1 MSLTSSKASPMT
13 DDWYRDHY
21 DHMSPQVA
29 DNFVEALDQLR
40 SLCPVTHSDQ
50 YGGFW
55 VVTKYDDVLHVNQDW
70 ATFSSAHGLTVPV
83 APIAVRNLP
92 VEVDPPI
99 QRVYKKLISPYF
111 TPAAVLPW
119 EPKTCDLAAGLVDQF
134 IEAGRCEFMKDFG
147 RIFPALSFFDFALN
161 APPEDIDQVAYMA
174 TKATI
179 PNDPEAA
186 ECWMGLAQWITDFVE
201 TRRKLPRRGDVV
213 DGILEAEIEGRP
225 ITDDEI
231 VGLIQLLILGGLET
245 TAGGLGMAM
254 IRMCRQPE
262 IPAELRR
269 HPELIPNAVEEFL
282 RLDPPF
288 VGIFR
293 TATHDTEIAGH
304 PVKEGE
310 KVVIYWASANR
321 DEAEF
326 SDPETFI
333 VDRRNNRHLSFGAG
347 PHRCSGSN
355 LARMNIR
362 VAFAEILRRLDDLQL
377 QEGAEIHYHTTVN
390 RAPLTVPI
398 TFTPGPR
405 VGSATA

>member
-13 DDWYRDHY
+13 DDWYRHHY

-29 DNFVEALDQLR
+29 DNFVVALDQLQ

-119 EPKTCDLAAGLVDQF
+119 EPKTCDLAASLIDEF
-134 IEAGRCEFMKDFG
+134 IEAGRCEFMTEFG

-186 ECWMGLAQWITDFVE
+186 ACWMGLAQWITDFVA

-245 TAGGLGMAM
+245 TAGGIGMAM
-254 IRMCRQPE
+254 IRMCKQPE

-293 TATHDTEIAGH
+293 TATRDTEIAGH

-310 KVVIYWASANR
+310 KVLIYWASANR
-321 DEAEF
+321 DDSEF
-326 SDPETFI
+326 SDPETFM

-405 VGSATA
+405 VGPATA